1 MLKMKSAYLLTLNMS
16 FEKHFPDV
24 CCIRSCVN
32 PLKSFT
38 LSDDFESV
46 CYFFPSPPFTLLCS
60 FLLALISKVKMIV
73 IKYVIPRVG

>member
-1 MLKMKSAYLLTLNMS
+1 M
-16 FEKHFPDV
+16 
-24 CCIRSCVN
+24 N

-73 IKYVIPRVG
+73 IKYVIPGVG

>member
-1 MLKMKSAYLLTLNMS
+1 MKSAYLLTLNMS